1 MPDLPGGEVDRH
13 WNYCGA
19 PDCEVVYFDAGGA
32 VIEKSALTV
41 RVGEKEKDPPHTVC
55 YCFGHTAEG
64 IRDEVRRTGRSTVV
78 ASITAKVKAGECSCD
93 TMNPKGACCL
103 GDVNREVKSALA
115 AGPASPSSQRGALAP
130 PLADAEDCCAVPA
143 ASRPTNAKRPGAE
156 RAGLLAAGASV
167 LAAVASSACCWL
179 PLLLIALGA
188 SAGGV
193 AATFERYRPVFLV
206 VAPLLLALGFY
217 LLYVR
222 KPTCRPD
229 STCAAPNPKIR
240 RLSRVMFWVA
250 TILVVAFAFFP
261 KYVGLLLPA
270 SSDTGAADMAGP
282 TRTVVLRIE
291 GMTCEA
297 CATRLEA
304 EMSSVPG
311 VRRVKV
317 AYPEG
322 TATVHVDPGARE
334 VVPSLVGRVRKA
346 GYEARVESG
355 GPPP

>member
-1 MPDLPGGEVDRH
+1 VAIDETDRP
-13 WNYCGA
+13 WRYCGD
-19 PDCEVVYFDAGGA
+19 PDCEVVYFDPGGV
-32 VIEKSALTV
+32 VIEKSALAV

-55 YCFGHTAEG
+55 YCFGHTVEG

-78 ASITAKVKAGECSCD
+78 ASITAKVKAGECSCE
-93 TMNPKGACCL
+93 TKNPKGACCL

-115 AGPASPSSQRGALAP
+115 AGPPSTSMSEGHST
-130 PLADAEDCCAVPA
+130 LADAEDCCAVPA
-143 ASRPTNAKRPGAE
+143 ASAPTRAPRPGAE

-167 LAAVASSACCWL
+167 LTAVASSACCWL

-193 AATFERYRPVFLV
+193 AAAFERFRPVFLV

-217 LLYVR
+217 FLYLR
-222 KPTCRPD
+222 KPTCGPD
-229 STCAAPNPKIR
+229 GTCAAPNPRIR

-250 TILVVAFAFFP
+250 AVLVAAFAFFP

-270 SSDTGAADMAGP
+270 SSDTGAADTAGP

-304 EMSSVPG
+304 ELSSVPG

-317 AYPEG
+317 AYPDG
-322 TATVHVDPGARE
+322 AATVHVDPAARE
-334 VVPSLVGRVRKA
+334 VVASLLERVRNA